1 MKCTT
6 CGYETQPGAKFCVQ
20 CGTTIVAASA
30 PAGMAPLA
38 APSVASRPASA
49 PAASSTSA
57 TAARPAYAPSP
68 ASATAARPAYAPS
81 PATATAARPAYT
93 PPPAATPD
101 PGAVAAAPASSMRLG
116 LIAGLLALI
125 AAVGIGSF
133 IAYKMLIAAP
143 PKEPVTAT
151 ETPKP
156 VERPT
161 MAPAGGCIEGCRR
174 TRKRGRRCADEQHV
188 GAADACGDAFAGQ
201 HHGNRHA
208 AARCVEDR
216 DGRRS
221 DTEIRRGVGSDQ
233 GGRACKS

>member
-38 APSVASRPASA
+38 APSVTSRPAPA

-68 ASATAARPAYAPS
+68 ATTTAARPAYAPS

-93 PPPAATPD
+93 PPPGATPD

-161 MAPAGGCIEGCRR
+161 MAPA
-174 TRKRGRRCADEQHV
+174 
-188 GAADACGDAFAGQ
+188 ADASKDVAAPANAAGGAPLNNMSAQPTPCGDAFAGQ
-201 HHGNRHA
+201 RHGNRHA

-216 DGRRS
+216 DGRCS
-221 DTEIRRGVGSDQ
+221 DTEIRRGVGSNQ